1 MAGRPIGTTKDSSRK
16 RVINPNGRKIDY
28 EPTKLTSAYMKWI
41 KQGYKLT
48 SDETKLV
55 FDRNFNPETVV
66 TRKRGRPKSV
76 ITTGY
81 KKVKNPDSGR
91 EIKTNTQYFRK
102 LVNKY
107 GYDKENNRFLMYI
120 TDPRNAD
127 RKIVKNDETFKKYT
141 EKHGYIY
148 DEKENSFSI
157 PSQKSA
163 EALNSGMKCYEL
175 KIVNKDDPLVQMNQL
190 DTRINFLLN
199 IALKKQKGIKFNLG
213 FKIKFI
219 KTVDGVE
226 TKDSSTLSEKCITV
240 SHKSEIK
247 DAVKLQKEGLL
258 RQIDRFTNGGSG
270 LRILRI
276 TRNFINIYKYK
287 PLRARGFIILPDK
300 INNKKATINI
310 QNKDDK
316 CFIYCL
322 GKKFNKLFSQ
332 QTKHHGKKYFCK
344 NCIQC
349 FSSVEVLEKHNPN
362 CIVLNGTQKIELP
375 KEGSNLEF
383 KSLNKTITVPFVI
396 YADLEALLK
405 PLKKCENIKNDNE
418 SYTIKTHEHKTC
430 SYGHKVVCYEDDK
443 YSKPYRMFRG
453 KDAIYN
459 FFEALF
465 EEEKQIDDYM
475 KEFYKSK
482 MFLTQDDWKIY
493 NQAKCCYVCKES
505 FTGENYKVRDHCHIT
520 CKFRGPAC
528 KRCNL
533 QLKLTHTIPVIFHN
547 LRGYDSHLLLQELGV
562 TEIGPSKQL
571 LLFINY
577 FLIN

>member
-28 EPTKLTSAYMKWI
+28 EPTKLTSAYMKLI

-48 SDETKLV
+48 SDETRLV

-81 KKVKNPDSGR
+81 EKVKNPDSGR

-102 LVNKY
+102 LANKY

-148 DEKENSFSI
+148 DKKENSFSI
-157 PSQKSA
+157 QSQKSA

-175 KIVNKDDPLVQMNQL
+175 KIVNKDDPFVQMNQL

-213 FKIKFI
+213 FKIKFT

-226 TKDSSTLSEKCITV
+226 TKDSSTISEQCVTV
-240 SHKSEIK
+240 THKSEIK
-247 DAVKLQKEGLL
+247 EAVKLQKEGLL

-270 LRILRI
+270 LRIHRI

-322 GKKFNKLFSQ
+322 DRRFDL
-332 QTKHHGKKYFCK
+332 
-344 NCIQC
+344 
-349 FSSVEVLEKHNPN
+349 
-362 CIVLNGTQKIELP
+362 
-375 KEGSNLEF
+375 NLES
-383 KSLNKTITVPFVI
+383 KN
-396 YADLEALLK
+396 LE
-405 PLKKCENIKNDNE
+405 C
-418 SYTIKTHEHKTC
+418 
-430 SYGHKVVCYEDDK
+430 V
-443 YSKPYRMFRG
+443 
-453 KDAIYN
+453 
-459 FFEALF
+459 
-465 EEEKQIDDYM
+465 
-475 KEFYKSK
+475 
-482 MFLTQDDWKIY
+482 
-493 NQAKCCYVCKES
+493 
-505 FTGENYKVRDHCHIT
+505 
-520 CKFRGPAC
+520 
-528 KRCNL
+528 
-533 QLKLTHTIPVIFHN
+533 
-547 LRGYDSHLLLQELGV
+547 
-562 TEIGPSKQL
+562 SKQL
-571 LLFINY
+571 IKTCEELGFDKIKTPVKTSDIPKIEKQFGITINIY
-577 FLIN
+577 EHNDGEIYHIKTNDNIVV